1 MRVVGASATHVGQ
14 VREANQ
20 DRALVSGSL
29 GAVADGMGG
38 HLGGEHAAALAIAE
52 LSGVRGYID
61 EHRLIEVVEAANLRI
76 HEGSVEPQ
84 YRGMGTTVV
93 AATFDASR
101 NVITIV
107 NVGDSR
113 GYLFRQQQLS
123 QITVDHSLVEDL
135 LRQGRLTEEEARVHP
150 QRNIVTR
157 ALGIGPEVEVD
168 AFAVEVAPGDR
179 IVLASDGL
187 FNEVEDD
194 GIAAILARLAE
205 PTEAVDELVRVAVE
219 RGGRDNVTVVILDL
233 VEGDDPAAAQDAAD
247 DAAPVGRPIAND
259 KFASDNGGPSG
270 GTLGPDPAVADP
282 DKSSFWRRFRPRSM
296 LLTLGVLSV
305 VVLGFG
311 GTAVYARSGYFAD
324 ERDGDVVI
332 LRGRPSGMLW
342 FKPSIESETSL
353 TVDELDGASRER
365 LAQRPVWP
373 TLEDAMDFVD
383 NLETPAEPDTPEPS
397 D

>member
-1 MRVVGASATHVGQ
+1 MRMVGASATHVGQ
-14 VREANQ
+14 VRDANQ
-20 DRALVSGSL
+20 DRALVSSSL

-52 LSGVRGYID
+52 LSGVRGQID
-61 EHRLIEVVEAANLRI
+61 EPRLIAVVEAANLRI

-93 AATFDASR
+93 AATFDPDQD
-101 NVITIV
+101 VVTIV

-113 GYLFRQQQLS
+113 GYLFRQEQLS

-157 ALGIGPEVEVD
+157 ALGIGPDVEVD
-168 AFAVEVAPGDR
+168 AFAVEVTAGDR

-187 FNEVEDD
+187 FNEVEDE
-194 GIAAILARLAE
+194 GIGAILARLAD
-205 PTEAVDELVRVAVE
+205 PSEAVDELVRVAVE
-219 RGGRDNVTVVILDL
+219 RGGRDNVTVVILDI
-233 VEGDDPAAAQDAAD
+233 VEGADSPLAQDEAD
-247 DAAPVGRPIAND
+247 ADNPVGRPVAND
-259 KFASDNGGPSG
+259 QFASDNGGPSG
-270 GTLGPDPAVADP
+270 GTLGPDPAIAEP

-296 LLTLGVLSV
+296 LFTLGVLGV
-305 VVLGFG
+305 VIVGFG
-311 GTAVYARSGYFAD
+311 GTAVYARAGYFAD

-332 LRGRPSGMLW
+332 LRGRPGGILW
-342 FKPSIESETSL
+342 FKPSVEIETQL

-365 LAQRPVWP
+365 LRGRPVWP
-373 TLEDAMDFVD
+373 TLEDATDFVD
-383 NLETPAEPDTPEPS
+383 NLETPVDPDTPEPS

>member
-14 VREANQ
+14 VRDTNQ
-20 DRALVSGSL
+20 DRALVSGTL

-93 AATFDASR
+93 AATFDAAR

-113 GYLFRQQQLS
+113 GYLFRSQQLS

-168 AFAVEVAPGDR
+168 AFAVEVAVGDR

-187 FNEVEDD
+187 FNEVEDS
-194 GIAAILARLAE
+194 GIAAILDQLAD
-205 PTEAVDELVRVAVE
+205 PKEAVDELVRVAVE
-219 RGGRDNVTVVILDL
+219 QGGRDNVTVVILDIL
-233 VEGDDPAAAQDAAD
+233 EGDDPAAVRDD
-247 DAAPVGRPIAND
+247 GDAAPVGRPIAND
-259 KFASDNGGPSG
+259 KFASDNGGPGG

-282 DKSSFWRRFRPRSM
+282 DKTSFWRRFRPRSM

-305 VVLGFG
+305 VMVGFG

-324 ERDGDVVI
+324 ELDGDVVI
-332 LRGRPSGMLW
+332 LRGRPGGVLW
-342 FKPSIESETSL
+342 FKPSVEAETSVA
-353 TVDELDGASRER
+353 VDELDGASRER
-365 LAQRPVWP
+365 LGQLPVWP
-373 TLEDAMDFVD
+373 TLEDAQDFVD
-383 NLETPAEPDTPEPS
+383 NLKSPVEPDTPEPTG
-397 D
+397 